1 MKVKTFSGATINEAL
16 TAVKEEMGDSV
27 LILETR
33 SKPIDGISGMF
44 GKKMVEVIVAD
55 DDSNQA
61 NSSPFSALGMAND
74 EAKDPESLLE
84 FEEQAKQVEARTSQL
99 PPPVIRRP
107 TELTERAY
115 GKRPE
120 VVDEAELE
128 VFRKEL
134 EAMVDEKMPVI
145 NVPVRMH
152 LPQEVPA
159 LVGAAA
165 GNGAGAG
172 NGLHKIYGIGNPM
185 QGDVP
190 AQLPTVLN
198 QIQKI
203 NENGANADIPTLPQ
217 PSSAQMQF
225 GYQAPQFAQLSAQ
238 NGTIPAS
245 PTHSPFPED
254 AGLPMQKR
262 NGGYE
267 LPATPELPITERPKP
282 TDIEESE
289 GKANTQIPRQAAEA
303 PSTPTLQHS
312 NAPSTPV
319 ASTKSDTSATP
330 TPSSYPEA
338 FQPVFEHLLDQDMP
352 KPLAKSLIKY
362 VIKQLGADAT
372 DEDIQNKLRSTLRS
386 AVRTA
391 PILDRENPKI
401 VEGLSAKDEDE
412 ASQSDPWSILDDD
425 PFADDLE
432 AEVSIVDNDSAPD
445 SKPSTIVAFVGTS
458 GVGKTSSLAKI
469 AAHFANKKV
478 RTVGLIGIETPHVGS
493 VDRLEAY
500 GKLMGAQFKKV
511 RSPGQLAEA
520 IKEMSGCAYI
530 FIDTPACSLKKGER
544 KNGRSPFQPKHLQ
557 LFFSAAPGVQKH
569 LVLNANTRGRDL
581 NAAAKAFDTLDID
594 RLLFS
599 KLDETNALGH
609 LFGLLEKTKLP
620 ISYLT
625 SSQEIP
631 GDLNEVNAEE
641 MVERMVGNA

>member
-1 MKVKTFSGATINEAL
+1 MKVKTFTGATINEAL
-16 TAVKEEMGDSV
+16 AAVKEEMGDSV

-33 SKPIDGISGMF
+33 SKPIDGIGGMF

-61 NSSPFSALGMAND
+61 NSSPFSVLGMAND
-74 EAKDPESLLE
+74 EASDSALLA
-84 FEEQAKQVEARTSQL
+84 FEEQAKQAEARTSQL

-120 VVDEAELE
+120 VTDEAELE
-128 VFRKEL
+128 VFLKEL
-134 EAMVDEKMPVI
+134 ESMADEKMPVM
-145 NVPVRMH
+145 NVPVRMQI
-152 LPQEVPA
+152 PQEA

-165 GNGAGAG
+165 GNGAPAQAAPNDVG
-172 NGLHKIYGIGNPM
+172 NGLHKIYGVGNPM

-190 AQLPTVLN
+190 AQLPAVLN

-203 NENGANADIPTLPQ
+203 NENADIPQQ
-217 PSSAQMQF
+217 PNAPQMQA
-225 GYQAPQFAQLSAQ
+225 GYQAPQFAQMASQ
-238 NGTIPAS
+238 NGAIPAA
-245 PTHSPFPED
+245 PTQSPFPED
-254 AGLPMQKR
+254 AGLPMQR
-262 NGGYE
+262 RTGGVD
-267 LPATPELPITERPKP
+267 LPADLPELKITERPKP
-282 TDIEESE
+282 EERNTGPSE
-289 GKANTQIPRQAAEA
+289 EQDQQTASSTENRESRIPSE
-303 PSTPTLQHS
+303 SDSPTE
-312 NAPSTPV
+312 P
-319 ASTKSDTSATP
+319 DTSAHQ
-330 TPSSYPEA
+330 PSTVNHQPYSES

-352 KPLAKSLIKY
+352 GPLAKSLIKY
-362 VIKQLGADAT
+362 VVKQLGADAT
-372 DEDIQNKLRSTLRS
+372 DEAIQNKLRTTLRS

-401 VEGLSAKDEDE
+401 VEGISARDEDE

-425 PFADDLE
+425 PFADDLVTE
-432 AEVSIVDNDSAPD
+432 LSIVDSDNAPE

-469 AAHFANKKV
+469 AAHFADKKV

-530 FIDTPACSLKKGER
+530 FIDTPACSLKEGER

-569 LVLNANTRGRDL
+569 LVLSASTRGRDL
-581 NAAAKAFDTLDID
+581 NATAEAFDVLDID

-599 KLDETNALGH
+599 KLDETDALGH

-620 ISYLT
+620 VSYLT
-625 SSQEIP
+625 AGQEIP
-631 GDLNEVNAEE
+631 GDLDEVNADE
-641 MVERMVGNA
+641 MVERMVKA

>member
-16 TAVKEEMGDSV
+16 AAVKAEMGDSV

-33 SKPIDGISGMF
+33 TKPIDGIGGMF

-61 NSSPFSALGMAND
+61 NSSPFSVLGMANN
-74 EAKDPESLLE
+74 EAEDSEELLE
-84 FEEQAKQVEARTSQL
+84 FEEQARMTEARTSQL

-107 TELTERAY
+107 AELTERAY

-120 VVDEAELE
+120 VVNEAELDM
-128 VFRKEL
+128 FLKEL
-134 EAMVDEKMPVI
+134 ESMADETMPVMNI
-145 NVPVRMH
+145 PVRMH
-152 LPQEVPA
+152 LPQEARA

-165 GNGAGAG
+165 GNGGS
-172 NGLHKIYGIGNPM
+172 NGFHKIYGIGNPM
-185 QGDVP
+185 LGDVP
-190 AQLPTVLN
+190 AQLPAVLN

-203 NENGANADIPTLPQ
+203 NENGAHAGSPTLPQ
-217 PSSAQMQF
+217 QLIAPQMQA
-225 GYQAPQFAQLSAQ
+225 GYQAPQFAQIASE
-238 NGTIPAS
+238 NGTIPVA
-245 PTHSPFPED
+245 PTQNPFPED
-254 AGLPMQKR
+254 AGLPIQRR

-267 LPATPELPITERPKP
+267 LPATPELPVTKRPSP
-282 TDIEESE
+282 DALEESRV
-289 GKANTQIPRQAAEA
+289 KAAPKKPAISAHR
-303 PSTPTLQHS
+303 PSTTNHQP
-312 NAPSTPV
+312 
-319 ASTKSDTSATP
+319 
-330 TPSSYPEA
+330 YPEA
-338 FQPVFEHLLDQDMP
+338 FQPAFEHLLDQDMP
-352 KPLAKSLIKY
+352 KPLARSLIKY

-372 DEDIQNKLRSTLRS
+372 DEDIQDKLRTTLRR

-401 VEGLSAKDEDE
+401 VEGLSAKKEDE

-425 PFADDLE
+425 PFAEDMS
-432 AEVSIVDNDSAPD
+432 AELTIVDSDSAPE

-469 AAHFANKKV
+469 AAHFANKKL

-500 GKLMGAQFKKV
+500 SKLMGAQFKTV

-530 FIDTPACSLKKGER
+530 FIDTPACSLKTGDR

-569 LVLNANTRGRDL
+569 LVLSANTRDRDL
-581 NAAAKAFDTLDID
+581 SAAAKAFDTLEID

-599 KLDETNALGH
+599 KLDETDALGH

-625 SSQEIP
+625 AGQEIP
-631 GDLNEVNAEE
+631 GDLDEVNADE
-641 MVERMVGNA
+641 MVERMVNG